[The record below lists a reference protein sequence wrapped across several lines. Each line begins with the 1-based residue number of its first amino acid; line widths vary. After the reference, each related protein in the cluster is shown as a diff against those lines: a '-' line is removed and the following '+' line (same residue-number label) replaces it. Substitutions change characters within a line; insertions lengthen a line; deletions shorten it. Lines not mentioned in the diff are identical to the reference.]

1 MRVCMHVCTLCICG
15 GSGAILPRS
24 LSNRSGVVYV
34 GAAQSSPG
42 RRTAA
47 ESTSSSITY
56 LTQWKSKLQGS
67 LSRDTVYIKSA
78 RYNACMRSGMNTKG
92 LRIRSSRGG

>member
-1 MRVCMHVCTLCICG
+1 MYAGMYVCICG
-15 GSGAILPRS
+15 GGGSSGAILPRS

-67 LSRDTVYIKSA
+67 LSRDTV
-78 RYNACMRSGMNTKG
+78 
-92 LRIRSSRGG
+92 